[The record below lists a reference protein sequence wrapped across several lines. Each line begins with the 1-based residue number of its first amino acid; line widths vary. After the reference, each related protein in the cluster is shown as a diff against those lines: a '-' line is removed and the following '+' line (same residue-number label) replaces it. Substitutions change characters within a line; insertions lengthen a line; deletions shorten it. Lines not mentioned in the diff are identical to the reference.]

1 MAGKMMIHCVL
12 CVAMSLAAAQTGP
25 DEAVARGRA
34 SLDRSWGGYPWYD
47 ADRDNV
53 RTVEIPK
60 IEPVEESPR
69 PEVAG
74 AGSGGIMMWA
84 VWLGVAAVLL
94 AVALVLVRTYLL
106 DGGPH
111 RGERRARMT
120 SKTDEDRRFE
130 ALPFPVKAARFD
142 LLAEARRHYAEG
154 RYGEAIKYLFSH
166 ELIELDKHRVVRLTR
181 GKTNRQYLREL
192 GGPRGPLGAIFEAT
206 MLVFED
212 SFFGNHPIEQARFES
227 CWTRL
232 GDFDSR
238 LKGATP

>member
-1 MAGKMMIHCVL
+1 MASKMMIHCVL
-12 CVAMSLAAAQTGP
+12 CVVMSLAAAQTGP
-25 DEAVARGRA
+25 DEAVARGRE
-34 SLDRSWGGYPWYD
+34 SLDRSWGAYPWYD
-47 ADRDNV
+47 TDRDGV

-60 IEPVEESPR
+60 IEPVEEPPLRVSD
-69 PEVAG
+69 AG
-74 AGSGGIMMWA
+74 GGEIMMWV

-94 AVALVLVRTYLL
+94 AVAFVLVRTYLL
-106 DGGPH
+106 DGGPR
-111 RGERRARMT
+111 RGERRAKT
-120 SKTDEDRRFE
+120 KNKTDEDRRFE

-142 LLAEARRHYAEG
+142 LLAEARRHYEEG

-212 SFFGNHPIEQARFES
+212 SFFGNHTIERARFES

-232 GDFDSR
+232 GDFEGR